1 MHNNLEITLQNFL
14 FLTVGDNIMVAYK
27 NKKYNIDI
35 IESKPAPAISIIETD
50 CEVDFAPPLDYPQE
64 PECLPPPPAPVST
77 SSSGL
82 FSLAWSDT
90 CHLKQ
95 VFTHHCLLHGWI

>member
-82 FSLAWSDT
+82 FSLA
-90 CHLKQ
+90 
-95 VFTHHCLLHGWI
+95 